1 MKAAAFAITVL
12 QSKLRSDPYLP
23 EIRKSP
29 PQKGWTSLFLLV
41 KAGIN
46 MQNQMTLNQMIEYV
60 ATCPVCGGYVM
71 VFNAETQDF
80 TCTCCKR
87 VWLNGVVKKKGV
99 YEQ

>member
-1 MKAAAFAITVL
+1 
-12 QSKLRSDPYLP
+12 
-23 EIRKSP
+23 
-29 PQKGWTSLFLLV
+29 
-41 KAGIN
+41 

-80 TCTCCKR
+80 ACTCCKR
-87 VWLNGVVKKKGV
+87 VWLDGVVKKKGV